1 MIKVSNNYKGLF
13 YPDDMTELKGMISDY
28 LSEAQKSEKVA
39 GELKALIVPH
49 AGYIYSAPV
58 AAYSYVQLKERKYNK
73 VVLIGP
79 SHNEFIDG
87 LVGTKAPYWEHPF
100 DDDPIRLKAIEE
112 GKYLHINDEPF
123 TQEHSLE
130 TQIPFISY
138 LLPNTILTP
147 LLAGDIADFE
157 AAALELSKLIDD
169 DTLLIISSD
178 LSHYHSYDQAI
189 SIDKKS
195 LDLILKL
202 EPVLVPEQACGFAGI
217 NLLIEI
223 AKKRGWKPKLLNY
236 RNSGDTAGNRS
247 QVVGYCALAFFI

>member
-1 MIKVSNNYKGLF
+1 MIKVNNNYKGLF
-13 YPDDMTELKGMISDY
+13 YPDDVTELKEMISNY
-28 LSEAQKSEKVA
+28 LDQASK
-39 GELKALIVPH
+39 GEMIKGKLKALIVPH

-58 AAYSYVQLKERKYNK
+58 AAFAYIQLQDRKFDK
-73 VVLIGP
+73 VILIGP

-100 DDDPIRLKAIEE
+100 DDEPIRLTAIEE
-112 GKYLHINDEPF
+112 GKYLHINDAPF

-138 LLPNTILTP
+138 LLPDTVLTP

-157 AAALELSKLIDD
+157 EAARELSKVIDD

-178 LSHYHSYDQAI
+178 LSHYHSYDQAVG
-189 SIDKKS
+189 IDKKTIEQ
-195 LDLILKL
+195 ILKL

-217 NLLIEI
+217 NTVIEL
-223 AKKRGWKPKLLNY
+223 ARVKGWKSKLLNY

-247 QVVGYCALAFFI
+247 QVVGYCALVFFI